1 MDDDYQ
7 DLVERK
13 SVRHATIL
21 ALISA
26 LLLSVALV
34 VLVVGVSRS
43 RLPPVDRARTHPDA
57 RIRLPGSRRRHGIG
71 DRWSGPAGDI
81 DADRGSDRVGGRC
94 SVPDPDPVV
103 GAVGAAVASS
113 LSYAFGFVLTV
124 VVGSQ
129 KIGRPFLPLV
139 IPTRSE
145 IDDYVQF
152 ARLTFRRVSPE
163 VGREP
168 RRPQAGARARSASRV
183 WRNTDTRVW
192 TQRVERRTGPRGQP
206 DSPATRPALRQ
217 GRTGTKPMRA
227 SLDCAR

>member
-13 SVRHATIL
+13 SVRHATVL

-34 VLVVGVSRS
+34 VLVLGLSRS

-94 SVPDPDPVV
+94 SVPDPDPV
-103 GAVGAAVASS
+103 GSAPLARPSHLRCPTRLGSSS
-113 LSYAFGFVLTV
+113 LSSSGAGRL
-124 VVGSQ
+124 
-129 KIGRPFLPLV
+129 GRPFLPLV

-163 VGREP
+163 VGCEP
-168 RRPQAGARARSASRV
+168 RRPQAGAQARSASRV
-183 WRNTDTRVW
+183 WRNTDTRAW
-192 TQRVERRTGPRGQP
+192 TQRVSAGQVHVDSLIVLRR
-206 DSPATRPALRQ
+206 DLR
-217 GRTGTKPMRA
+217 
-227 SLDCAR
+227 